1 MDEIDTIKQ
10 FCILHQ
16 NPTKENMKKSRNLL
30 FSVSKETKQFL
41 LKASKYLLDKNKGNK
56 KIANNIIKI
65 LDVDKTK
72 YEKLLKNSGYI
83 WKYVIE
89 RGKTGT
95 GVVVEKDN
103 LQYVAKFYDKIT
115 TRRLKQEIQWQ
126 EMAAEKGI
134 SPNIV
139 FSDIN
144 NKFIIMEKLDETL
157 VENFIRNGGCVL
169 PINTTS
175 QLLRIFTILD
185 SLNILHSD
193 PGLSNFMFKND
204 KLYII
209 DFGDAIQKKQKKS
222 NYFILE
228 EIYNRILKITMEV
241 CRNIV
246 TDKDYNINNLEYKT
260 INKSDVFYRGTV
272 TKAKYDP
279 NKLDLSGIRWVTP
292 DFNTAIKYTD
302 KKKKSVIQKFVV
314 DKPFKVIY
322 LDETGAKKLLKYVYA
337 TKNYKLLILLSKAF
351 FSSNHFFFTCHCNI
365 NNFEKYLNN
374 IIKSGEIIKKSD
386 LNINNF
392 KLKRKSDVTI
402 DGEFMEEL
410 CKLGVNGYYAPEL
423 YAGGFIFPREMALCT
438 TSKFLRLS
446 EFKDMKPK
454 YYRVNPFEN

>member
-30 FSVSKETKQFL
+30 FSFSKENKQFL
-41 LKASKYLLDKNKGNK
+41 LKTSKYLLDKNKGNK
-56 KIANNIIKI
+56 KIANNIIEI
-65 LDVDKTK
+65 LDANKNK
-72 YEKLLKNSGYI
+72 YEKLLKKSGYI

-89 RGKTGT
+89 RGKSGT

-115 TRRLKQEIQWQ
+115 TRKLKQEIQWQ
-126 EMAAEKGI
+126 KMAAKKEI

-175 QLLRIFTILD
+175 QLLKIFTILD

-209 DFGDAIQKKQKKS
+209 DFGDAIKKKKNKS
-222 NYFILE
+222 NYFILQ
-228 EIYNRILKITMEV
+228 EIYNRILKIRMEV

-246 TDKDYNINNLEYKT
+246 TDEDYNINNLEYKT

-292 DFNTAIKYTD
+292 DINTARKYTD

-314 DKPFKVIY
+314 HKPFKVIY
-322 LDETGAKKLLKYVYA
+322 LDETGTKKLLKYVYA

-351 FSSNHFFFTCHCNI
+351 FSSNNFSFTAHYNT
-365 NNFEKYLNN
+365 NTFERYLNN
-374 IIKSGEIIKKSD
+374 MIKSGEIIKKSD

-402 DGEFMEEL
+402 DGELMEEL
-410 CKLGVNGYYAPEL
+410 CKLGINGYYAPEL
-423 YAGGFIFPREMALCT
+423 YAGGFLFPREMALCT

-446 EFKDMKPK
+446 EFKIMKPK
-454 YYRVNPFEN
+454 YYTVNPFEN